1 MTALIPPTKVDYSTG
16 VSNAWS
22 NVATFVPKLIIFLLI
37 LIIGYFIAK
46 VLAKI
51 LTGVLEKVGF
61 DRAVERGGIQRALET
76 SKYDASDILA
86 KLVFYTIMLFVL
98 STAFGVFGP
107 NPISGYLQAVIGYL
121 PKVFVAIVIIVIA
134 SAIAAGAKT
143 LIEGSLGG
151 LSYGRLLA
159 NAASVLILA
168 FGVIAALDQ
177 LQIAQ
182 NVVNGILYATLAA
195 VVGVVVVA
203 VGGGGIIPMRA
214 RWESVLATYDV
225 EKHNVRQQISSA
237 PSIRQQADTARA
249 KAGYGGTDATG
260 GSTAYGGPTFGDNPG
275 FDDSPGGNRY

>member
-1 MTALIPPTKVDYSTG
+1 MNAAVPRTSVDVSAG
-16 VSNAWS
+16 VTNAWS
-22 NVATFVPKLIIFLLI
+22 NIATFVPKFVVFLLI
-37 LIIGYFIAK
+37 LLIGYFIAK
-46 VLAKI
+46 LLAKA
-51 LTGVLEKVGF
+51 LNGVLERVGF
-61 DRAVERGGIQRALET
+61 DRAIERGGVGKVLEK
-76 SKYDASDILA
+76 SKYDPSDILA

-134 SAIAAGAKT
+134 SAVAAGAKT

-151 LSYGRLLA
+151 LSYGKILA
-159 NAASVLILA
+159 NAASILILA

-203 VGGGGIIPMRA
+203 VGGGGIKPMQA
-214 RWESVLATYDV
+214 RWESTLETYDT
-225 EKHNVRQQISSA
+225 EKQN
-237 PSIRQQADTARA
+237 IRQQAAQAPSVHQQADAARA
-249 KAGYGGTDATG
+249 KVRQAAASTPASTPG
-260 GSTAYGGPTFGDNPG
+260 GSPSGPGSHAF
-275 FDDSPGGNRY
+275 